1 MTFLE
6 RLKEL
11 HPDMDTRDV
20 YRKYCPFMYRL
31 EPPGRGL
38 CHTKHMNA
46 CSECWNRE
54 MPDMEGIDKIIRT
67 LSYSVSDHL
76 TVTHVDG
83 NTSIEIRKLVAF
95 LEDYKSMLGKL

>member
-11 HPDMDTRDV
+11 RPDMDTRDI
-20 YRKYCPFMYRL
+20 YRKYCPFMYHL
-31 EPPGRGL
+31 EPSGRGL
-38 CHTKHMNA
+38 CHTERMNA

-54 MPDMEGIDKIIRT
+54 MPDLGEIDKIIRA
-67 LSYSVSDHL
+67 LSYSISDRL

-83 NTSIEIRKLVAF
+83 NTSIEVRKLVAF
-95 LEDYKSMLGKL
+95 LKDYKSMLG